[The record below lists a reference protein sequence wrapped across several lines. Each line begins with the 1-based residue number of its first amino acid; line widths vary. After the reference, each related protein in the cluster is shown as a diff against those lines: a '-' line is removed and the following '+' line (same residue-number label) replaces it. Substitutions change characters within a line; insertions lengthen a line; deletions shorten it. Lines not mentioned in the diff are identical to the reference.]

1 MLASF
6 ERSAHLIGVYLERAA
21 GELGI
26 TQAEAHVLA
35 QLARHGPTPIATLH
49 REFGHKR
56 STLTNILDRLEQRK
70 LVRRKLNPDDR
81 RSFLVSLTASGE
93 RAANRVTAVL
103 DGLERDVR
111 SAVSD
116 RDVRGLDAVATALAT
131 VARSRQDD

>member
-1 MLASF
+1 MLATF

-81 RSFLVSLTASGE
+81 RSFLISLTASGE
-93 RAANRVTAVL
+93 RAASRVTAVL

>member
-1 MLASF
+1 MLATF

-81 RSFLVSLTASGE
+81 RSFLISLTASGE
-93 RAANRVTAVL
+93 RAASRVTAVL

-116 RDVRGLDAVATALAT
+116 RDVRGLDAVARALAT
-131 VARSRQDD
+131 VARSGQDD